1 MPWTYAF
8 DPLTDTVF
16 VTASGILS
24 DRELV
29 PGVANLMRDPNFHP
43 GVRVFDDY
51 SQVEELRLARPFVSP
66 LHEQTESRRLR
77 SRHALVIRNLP
88 GADLADGMFDLRE
101 IFQQDPVGLD
111 HHVNRVGQ
119 GASLEGDDTG
129 SKVALFKRWNKF
141 PS

>member
-66 LHEQTESRRLR
+66 LHEQTESKRLR

-88 GADLADGMFDLRE
+88 GADQFRADLR
-101 IFQQDPVGLD
+101 GLKSGRLMEFE
-111 HHVNRVGQ
+111 VRRT
-119 GASLEGDDTG
+119 ALEWLNEGVPAERIISEAHAG
-129 SKVALFKRWNKF
+129 SFLQRPAC
-141 PS
+141 

>member
-29 PGVANLMRDPNFHP
+29 PGVASLMRDPNFHP

-51 SQVEELRLARPFVSP
+51 SQGERTRTRERNQNQSRIREVENRKKIEVRK
-66 LHEQTESRRLR
+66 
-77 SRHALVIRNLP
+77 IKYY
-88 GADLADGMFDLRE
+88 DL
-101 IFQQDPVGLD
+101 
-111 HHVNRVGQ
+111 
-119 GASLEGDDTG
+119 
-129 SKVALFKRWNKF
+129 
-141 PS
+141 